1 MGKYFFDQFSYLHFA
16 VGIVL
21 YFWLDLKTSI
31 IIHTIYELIDNTPF
45 FANIVNKYITLWPGK
60 KPYSDTLTNS
70 IGDTFFFI
78 IGWISAY
85 LVDLVGNKYKLYPI
99 HRKNF

>member
-1 MGKYFFDQFSYLHFA
+1 MGKYFFDQYSYLHFA
-16 VGIVL
+16 IGIVL
-21 YFWLDLKTSI
+21 YFWFDLKTSI
-31 IIHTIYELIDNTPF
+31 IVHTIYELIDNTPF

-60 KPYSDTLTNS
+60 KPYSDTLTNT

-85 LVDLVGNKYKLYPI
+85 IVDNIYNKYNLSSI
-99 HRKNF
+99 HRKKF